1 MYTKNKNSRVFSL
14 FEELKPRHKITNK
27 KRTSSLVKVSQ
38 NHNTPKIKTTST
50 TTATTKN
57 SLNFSSSMI
66 HVEDKR
72 DKFRKTKPQIQLT
85 KQVNHRNKK
94 ATISNFL
101 LFQRTSSNQS
111 KPKVSLNNTTTNI
124 ISTSLIKH
132 KLNQSHFNTLEHNE
146 IDFLIEKINHKVKH
160 NKNGNKGIIDIV
172 KKGLMS
178 YKQIIKGKKHKKY
191 ILKLVDALNKVNFQN
206 EEKPIENKEQFPQE
220 ITEDKIL
227 LKVNQKKNFNL
238 DNNQNH
244 NPIYSITVNKDI
256 SYNIDNKD
264 DYDVSN
270 EQSSEGYC
278 SFEELD
284 SIQFTDKI
292 RKDKCDSMPN
302 LKLPKLNFNFTTP
315 CSSKNTAIKENKN
328 KNNKVVTHSYL
339 AEAKKHLYNKT
350 IKK

>member
-1 MYTKNKNSRVFSL
+1 
-14 FEELKPRHKITNK
+14 
-27 KRTSSLVKVSQ
+27 
-38 NHNTPKIKTTST
+38 
-50 TTATTKN
+50 
-57 SLNFSSSMI
+57 
-66 HVEDKR
+66 
-72 DKFRKTKPQIQLT
+72 
-85 KQVNHRNKK
+85 
-94 ATISNFL
+94 
-101 LFQRTSSNQS
+101 
-111 KPKVSLNNTTTNI
+111 
-124 ISTSLIKH
+124 
-132 KLNQSHFNTLEHNE
+132 
-146 IDFLIEKINHKVKH
+146 
-160 NKNGNKGIIDIV
+160 
-172 KKGLMS
+172 
-178 YKQIIKGKKHKKY
+178 
-191 ILKLVDALNKVNFQN
+191 
-206 EEKPIENKEQFPQE
+206 
-220 ITEDKIL
+220 
-227 LKVNQKKNFNL
+227 L